1 MLGHS
6 YVVCGR
12 LQGGRRCVVPG
23 IAMAHTLNQSDV
35 TRLLDNPTPEA
46 RAETA
51 GKVAQQFAGGSLSPA
66 EREIAEDIFRQ
77 LVEDAETRVR
87 EALAEH
93 VKDAEN
99 LPHDVALK
107 LAQDTDSVA
116 EPILRFSTALTDSD
130 LIDIVQNFGPSKQV
144 AVARRQ
150 TVSSAVSEALVETD
164 NEDAV
169 VALVENKGAD
179 ISERSLDK
187 VVDKY
192 GENQRFHAPLVQRNE
207 LPVSIAERLVSMV
220 SERLQDHLVANHDLP
235 PSVAAD
241 LALQSRERATMGLV
255 SGSGEAAAEL
265 VDHLASQGRLTP
277 TLMLRAMCMGDT
289 VFFEIAMARLAGVP
303 LLSARLLIHDS
314 GGLGLKSLY
323 DKGGLPELLYPAFR
337 VAVDVARE
345 TELDGGDDDLARYSR
360 TMIERILTQYQDIGA
375 DNLDYLLTRLSKLSS
390 PQSQAAE

>member
-1 MLGHS
+1 
-6 YVVCGR
+6 
-12 LQGGRRCVVPG
+12 
-23 IAMAHTLNQSDV
+23 MAHTLDQSDV
-35 TRLLDNPTPEA
+35 ARLLDNPTPEA

-51 GKVAQQFAGGSLSPA
+51 GKVARQFASGSLSPA

-87 EALAEH
+87 EALSEH
-93 VKDAEN
+93 IKDAEN

-116 EPILRFSTALTDSD
+116 EPILRHSAALTDSD
-130 LIDIVQNFGPSKQV
+130 LIDIVQNYGPSKQV
-144 AVARRQ
+144 AVARRE

-179 ISERSLDK
+179 ISERSLNK
-187 VVDKY
+187 VVDKF
-192 GENQRFHAPLVQRNE
+192 GQNQRFHAPLVQRNE

-265 VDHLASQGRLTP
+265 VDHLALQGRLTP

-289 VFFEIAMARLAGVP
+289 VFFEIAMARLAGVE

-337 VAVDVARE
+337 IAVDVARE
-345 TELDGGDDDLARYSR
+345 TELDGGADDLARYSR

-390 PQSQAAE
+390 PQSLAAE